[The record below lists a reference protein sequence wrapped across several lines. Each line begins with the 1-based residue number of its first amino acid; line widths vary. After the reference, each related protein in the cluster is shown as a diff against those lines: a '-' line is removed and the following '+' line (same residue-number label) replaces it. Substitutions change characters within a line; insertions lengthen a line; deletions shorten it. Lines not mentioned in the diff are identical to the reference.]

1 MEYNK
6 NIKCPQCGTEID
18 PGAGYKEERSTKK
31 AESKSSNM
39 EREIHPASFFK
50 ILWLKKIELWIL
62 IFLFILLIVFGF
74 DRLLTGRIH
83 LWIDI
88 LYITGYIIFTAGS
101 LKGKKFITLAD
112 VISSLLQ
119 ALFWPTLFCIKYAMG
134 LEDKESLYRIILYVN
149 KREKN
154 KKEVSYYE

>member
-1 MEYNK
+1 VTPLRNL
-6 NIKCPQCGTEID
+6 
-18 PGAGYKEERSTKK
+18 S
-31 AESKSSNM
+31 
-39 EREIHPASFFK
+39 
-50 ILWLKKIELWIL
+50 
-62 IFLFILLIVFGF
+62 
-74 DRLLTGRIH
+74 
-83 LWIDI
+83 

-101 LKGKKFITLAD
+101 LKDKKFITLAD

-149 KREKN
+149 KTEKH